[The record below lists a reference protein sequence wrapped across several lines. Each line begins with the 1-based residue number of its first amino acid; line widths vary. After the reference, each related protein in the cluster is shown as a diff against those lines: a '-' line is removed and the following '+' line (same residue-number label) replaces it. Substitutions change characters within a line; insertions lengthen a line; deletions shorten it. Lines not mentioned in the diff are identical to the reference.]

1 MPIYEWECLA
11 CEITFE
17 DLAPVSE
24 GRLERACPSCGRMS
38 PRVVS
43 AFAIASGAVA
53 QPQPAAATAAG
64 SAAKPPICLRYPHIP
79 LLCHMDQPTAERAV
93 AYAHGRGAEYDDK
106 KGTREEMRKKRGLP
120 PPPPPAPP
128 AHAHFHNPRR
138 HQGAGAAQPDQS
150 AAAPGHDHGHPH
162 GNDAKDAAAKDA
174 KAPKAGHASGAA
186 PHSH

>member
-17 DLAPVSE
+17 DLAPISE

-53 QPQPAAATAAG
+53 QPQPSAATAAG
-64 SAAKPPICLRYPHIP
+64 SAAKAPICLRYPHIP

-106 KGTREEMRKKRGLP
+106 KGTREELRKKRGLP
-120 PPPPPAPP
+120 PPPPRAPP

-138 HQGAGAAQPDQS
+138 HQGADAAKHDHSTAGHDRAQGGEQGKGA
-150 AAAPGHDHGHPH
+150 AAAP
-162 GNDAKDAAAKDA
+162 AKGDKS
-174 KAPKAGHASGAA
+174 GHASGA
-186 PHSH
+186 PSHSH

>member
-53 QPQPAAATAAG
+53 QPQPSAAATAAG
-64 SAAKPPICLRYPHIP
+64 GAVKPPICLRYPHIP

-106 KGTREEMRKKRGLP
+106 KGTREELRKKRGLP

-128 AHAHFHNPRR
+128 AHFHNPRR
-138 HQGAGAAQPDQS
+138 HQAVADAAKPEHS
-150 AAAPGHDHGHPH
+150 APGHDHGHPH
-162 GNDAKDAAAKDA
+162 DNGA
-174 KAPKAGHASGAA
+174 KAAPAKGGKAKAGHGSGAA

>member
-11 CEITFE
+11 CDLTFE

-43 AFAIASGAVA
+43 AFAIASGVPA
-53 QPQPAAATAAG
+53 QPQPNAAPAGG
-64 SAAKPPICLRYPHIP
+64 SAKSPICLRYPHIP

-106 KGTREEMRKKRGLP
+106 KGTREELRKKRGLP

-128 AHAHFHNPRR
+128 AHAHSHNPRR
-138 HQGAGAAQPDQS
+138 HQGGATPADHS
-150 AAAPGHDHGHPH
+150 AAGHSRDHGHAPDH
-162 GNDAKDAAAKDA
+162 GASNPPVKGAKAAKTG
-174 KAPKAGHASGAA
+174 PASGATS
-186 PHSH
+186 HSH

>member
-17 DLAPVSE
+17 DLAPLSD

-53 QPQPAAATAAG
+53 QPQPSAAATAAG
-64 SAAKPPICLRYPHIP
+64 GAVKPPICLRYPHIP

-106 KGTREEMRKKRGLP
+106 KGTREELRKKRGLP

-128 AHAHFHNPRR
+128 AHVHFHNPRR
-138 HQGAGAAQPDQS
+138 HQAGAD
-150 AAAPGHDHGHPH
+150 AAKPEHSAPGHDHGHPH
-162 GNDAKDAAAKDA
+162 DNGA
-174 KAPKAGHASGAA
+174 KAAPAKGGKAKARHASGTA

>member
-17 DLAPVSE
+17 DLAPLSA

-43 AFAIASGAVA
+43 AFAIASGAIA
-53 QPQPAAATAAG
+53 QPQPAAATAA
-64 SAAKPPICLRYPHIP
+64 AARPGKAPICLRYPHIP

-128 AHAHFHNPRR
+128 AHAHLHNPRR
-138 HQGAGAAQPDQS
+138 HQDAGAAQPDHS
-150 AAAPGHDHGHPH
+150 AAGHAH
-162 GNDAKDAAAKDA
+162 GNGA
-174 KAPKAGHASGAA
+174 KAAPAKGGKAGHASGAA

>member
-1 MPIYEWECLA
+1 MPIYEWECLV

-53 QPQPAAATAAG
+53 QPQPAATATAGRLGKA
-64 SAAKPPICLRYPHIP
+64 PVCLRYPHIP

-128 AHAHFHNPRR
+128 AHAHLHNPRR
-138 HQGAGAAQPDQS
+138 HQNGGAPADHS
-150 AAAPGHDHGHPH
+150 AGGHNHAH
-162 GNDAKDAAAKDA
+162 GNGAKDAQSKSGKAA
-174 KAPKAGHASGAA
+174 KAGHASGTA